1 MITDWTFYLAAVP
14 AVILMG
20 LSKGGFAGIALLS
33 MPLLTLVIPPI
44 QGAAIVLPILMVQDV
59 VSVWAFRKDFD
70 RRNLKI
76 LLAGAMIGIFLSA
89 LFAVYV
95 SNAFVTLL
103 VGLIAVGFVLVWWF
117 KGRHEAG
124 EAKTPGVASGVFW
137 GAAAGFTSFFA
148 NAGAPPFQVYVMPQ
162 NLSPQTFAGTATMF
176 FAVINVV
183 KLFAFIALGQV
194 SAGNLATSAVLVPVA
209 VASTL
214 AGVWLVR
221 RVSAESF
228 YRLIYAFTFLVGLKL
243 VWDGLRAFAAF

>member
-20 LSKGGFAGIALLS
+20 LSKGGFAGVALLS

-76 LLAGAMIGIFLSA
+76 LLSGAMIGIFLSA
-89 LFAVYV
+89 VFAVYV

-103 VGLIAVGFVLVWWF
+103 VGGIAVGFVLVWWF
-117 KGRHEAG
+117 KDRKVEG
-124 EAKTPGVASGVFW
+124 EPRQPGVAPGVFW
-137 GAAAGFTSFFA
+137 GAMAGFTSFFA

-162 NLSPQTFAGTATMF
+162 KLPPQTFAGTATMF
-176 FAVINVV
+176 FATINVV
-183 KLFAFIALGQV
+183 KFFAFIAIGQV
-194 SAGNLATSAVLVPVA
+194 SAGNLTTSVVLFPVA
-209 VASTL
+209 IASTL

-228 YRLIYAFTFLVGLKL
+228 YLLIYGFTFFVGLKL
-243 VWDGLRAFAAF
+243 VWDGLRVFAAF